1 MCKNSSWRTIFYVA
15 IGQFAISIIS
25 LFICYHPPTFEQ
37 LHHKYTKIE
46 LLKETDVVGS
56 LLWMAGVLM
65 FVLGISWGGGY
76 FAWSSATVISLVVI
90 GAVLFVLMFVWG
102 KMHDSQRYAM
112 YAAVLTLIQCDT
124 RSSERRCS
132 RLVLCYRSHVSS

>member
-15 IGQFAISIIS
+15 IAQFALSIIS

-37 LHHKYTKIE
+37 LHHKYTKSE

-76 FAWSSATVISLVVI
+76 FAWSSATVLSLVVI

-102 KMHDSQRYAM
+102 EMHCLQNRANHM
-112 YAAVLTLIQCDT
+112 LTLIQCDT
-124 RSSERRCS
+124 PS
-132 RLVLCYRSHVSS
+132 